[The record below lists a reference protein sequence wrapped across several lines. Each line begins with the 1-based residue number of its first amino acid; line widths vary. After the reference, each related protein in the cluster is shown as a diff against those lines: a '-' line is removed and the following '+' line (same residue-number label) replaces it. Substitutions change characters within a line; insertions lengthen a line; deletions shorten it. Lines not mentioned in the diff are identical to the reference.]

1 MSKYF
6 DINTLKDSA
15 TPDIASGVAE
25 KFMTV
30 HESKIDSIKN
40 IMKLPEPGEIYFLL
54 TENSFNAFTF
64 ILYIIRQFKVIDR
77 LIISTYSINQRI
89 IESLMRYFHKG
100 CIKEIFIL
108 VSDSLKFRMPKVVD
122 VMESLVMA
130 YSNIK
135 IHYSWNHSKVTLMQC
150 GNDHFVM
157 EGSGN
162 WSENSRYEQYVFLNN
177 EKVFNFR
184 RECIYGVR

>member
-1 MSKYF
+1 MGKYF
-6 DINTLKDSA
+6 EISEIDESA
-15 TPDIASGVAE
+15 TPDNSSGVAD
-25 KFMTV
+25 KFITV
-30 HESKIDSIKN
+30 HESKIDSIKK
-40 IMKLPEPGEIYFLL
+40 IMNLPEPGEIYFLW

-64 ILYIIRQFKVIDR
+64 IPYIIKQYKVIDR
-77 LIISTYSINQRI
+77 LIISTYSVNQRI

-122 VMESLVMA
+122 VMESLVLA
-130 YSNIK
+130 YSNITVC
-135 IHYSWNHSKVTLMQC
+135 YSWNHSKVTLMQC
-150 GNDHFVM
+150 GDDHFVM

-177 EKVFNFR
+177 KKVFDFR
-184 RECIYGVR
+184 KECIY

>member
-1 MSKYF
+1 MRKYF
-6 DINTLKDSA
+6 DITQIDDSA
-15 TPDIASGVAE
+15 TPDNASGVAD
-25 KFMTV
+25 KFITI
-30 HESKIDSIKN
+30 HETRIDSIKN
-40 IMKLPEPGEIYFLL
+40 IMKLPEPGEIYFLW

-64 ILYIIRQFKVIDR
+64 IPYIIKQFKVIDR

-89 IESLMRYFHKG
+89 IESLMRYYHKG

-122 VMESLVMA
+122 VMESLVLA

-135 IHYSWNHSKVTLMQC
+135 VCYSWNHSKVTLMQC
-150 GNDHFVM
+150 GDDHFVM

-162 WSENSRYEQYVFLNN
+162 WSENSKFEQYIFLNN
-177 EKVFNFR
+177 KKVFDFR
-184 RECIYGVR
+184 KECICGVR